1 MPLLFSYGTLQQ
13 QDVQSSTFGKTL
25 TGWPDRLQKFE
36 QSLVPIEDE
45 EVIARSGKAHH
56 PIVRFTGRG
65 RDSVDGTVFEITD
78 AELLAADAYEVA
90 AHKRIGVVLASG
102 LRAWVYVDAR
112 YLPGGL
118 KPVAGRPIDSESRF
132 ATATDWR

>member
-13 QDVQSSTFGKTL
+13 RDVQSSTFGRTL
-25 TGWPDRLQKFE
+25 TGRPDRLGKLE
-36 QSLVPIEDE
+36 QSVVPIEDE
-45 EVIARSGKAHH
+45 DVIARSGKTHH

-65 RDSVDGTVFEITD
+65 GDNVDGTVFEITD

-90 AHKRIGVVLASG
+90 AYKRIGVVLASG

-112 YLPGGL
+112 YLPE
-118 KPVAGRPIDSESRF
+118 D
-132 ATATDWR
+132 